1 MTWPGPVDSSGLL
14 RPDDGREKGAALLEA
29 ASRLLG
35 VDDDRAYELATLA
48 AGAAL
53 ESHDG
58 LGAATAGLLLGRLQV
73 RRGESE
79 SARQHFEAAIE
90 RYDGQGQRSGGV
102 ETRHAL
108 AYLLLELGE
117 FPAAAA
123 QVQAALSINVD
134 SAMGAELRNLL
145 AGIHHSNGQYA
156 QALTELESVL
166 EVHRVRDYVPGQV
179 KVLGNLGYLLTSLGR
194 YPEALQHLTR
204 AYTLIVGTP
213 DLDAATLRLR
223 GHLLINLGRVH
234 LDMNDPAD
242 ARKYF
247 HEALDFARASE
258 DRLTEATAVLNL
270 ATAEHELGELDSAH
284 ERYGQ
289 ALELA
294 RAVQSR
300 QGEVSALDGL
310 GRVLLAWGQD
320 EAALIAFREAE
331 QIALDTEDLEGQLDV
346 LLHLGELQVRQDA
359 GAATQTLERALRVAD
374 EVGRPKTSCD
384 ALRVLYRLYASSG
397 QTDLAFK
404 HLELLYHR
412 ERDILNAE
420 VEERVREVTARF
432 DVERA
437 QHQAELHR
445 LRMVTAEEAR
455 AVAEAE
461 VRERTHSLELAQLE
475 VVTRLAVAAE
485 YRDDTTGEHTQRVG
499 QHSAAIAAR
508 LGLPAEEVDLLKTA
522 ARLHDVGKIGIP
534 DSILLKAGA
543 LSAAEYERMK
553 THTLIGARIL
563 SGGQSRL
570 LHMAENIARAH
581 HERWDGSGYPAG
593 LSGEAIPLVARI
605 VAVADVFDAL
615 VHSRPYKEAWKLE
628 RALAEIAAQAG
639 QHFDPNVVRGA
650 LEVLR
655 TPRPDPPLAD
665 ALPGPARDPTRDSG

>member
-1 MTWPGPVDSSGLL
+1 MTRSDSLDSNGLL
-14 RPDDGREKGAALLEA
+14 QPDEYREKGAALLEA
-29 ASRLLG
+29 ASQLLG

-48 AGAAL
+48 VNAAL
-53 ESHDG
+53 ESRDG
-58 LGAATAGLLLGRLQV
+58 LGAAAATLLLGRLQV
-73 RRGESE
+73 RRGESA
-79 SARQHFEAAIE
+79 SARQHYEAAIE
-90 RYDGQGQRSGGV
+90 RYDTQGQRAGGV
-102 ETRHAL
+102 EARRGLTS
-108 AYLLLELGE
+108 LLLNLGE
-117 FPAAAA
+117 FPAATA
-123 QVQAALSINVD
+123 QVQAALALNTDPEMS
-134 SAMGAELRNLL
+134 AELRNLL
-145 AGIHHSNGQYA
+145 AGIYHSTGQYA
-156 QALTELESVL
+156 QALTELEGVL
-166 EVHRVRDYVPGQV
+166 EVHQGRGHVSGEV
-179 KVLGNLGYLLTSLGR
+179 KALGNLGTLLTSLGR

-204 AYTLIVGTP
+204 AYALIVGTP
-213 DLDAATLRLR
+213 ELDAATLRLR
-223 GHLLINLGRVH
+223 GHLLINLGNVH

-289 ALELA
+289 ALALA

-310 GRVLLAWGQD
+310 GRVLLAWKQD
-320 EAALIAFREAE
+320 AAALLAFQEAE

-359 GAATQTLERALRVAD
+359 RAAIETLERALRVAD

-384 ALRVLYRLYASSG
+384 ALRVLYQLYASTG
-397 QTDLAFK
+397 QTDLAFR

-455 AVAEAE
+455 EVAEAK
-461 VRERTHSLELAQLE
+461 VRERTRSLELAQLE

-508 LGLPAEEVDLLKTA
+508 LGLPTEEVDLLKTA

-543 LSAAEYERMK
+543 LTADEYERMK

-570 LHMAENIARAH
+570 LHMAESIARAH

-615 VHSRPYKEAWKLE
+615 VHTRPYKEAWNLD
-628 RALAEIAAQAG
+628 RALAEIASQAG
-639 QHFDPNVVRGA
+639 RHFDPNVVRGA
-650 LEVLR
+650 LEVLQ
-655 TPRPDPPLAD
+655 TPRPD
-665 ALPGPARDPTRDSG
+665 ALPVPVTDAPRDAG